1 MNRHNSWVVNSAKTE
16 ALRKHEQG
24 HFDITAIGAS
34 EIHDRMAFIT
44 GVSAGELASQKDEL
58 IAEVQVYINDANARY
73 DEETEHGTNVTRQN
87 SWEANIAR
95 VKGDV
100 NGIISDL
107 P

>member
-1 MNRHNSWVVNSAKTE
+1 MLIVLHISV
-16 ALRKHEQG
+16 L
-24 HFDITAIGAS
+24 ITDTIMQKV
-34 EIHDRMAFIT
+34 IHDRMAFIT